1 MVINNRVNVS
11 RFDGLLPQ
19 SDDESREIDSGP
31 LYMMA
36 DVQSLVATQRIDFWS
51 RGAVEDAQKWSL
63 SIEDVAELIK
73 LAMESGHYKGTEWC
87 KSKPAG
93 PWAAC
98 DAYTVSRLEWNQAA
112 HKEMRISYYLK
123 FAISKTGS
131 VLLSV
136 SNHPEGT

>member
-1 MVINNRVNVS
+1 MVINNRANVS
-11 RFDGLLPQ
+11 RFSGLLPQ
-19 SDDESREIDSGP
+19 SDDEPREIDSGP

-36 DVQSLVATQRIDFWS
+36 DVQSLAATLRIHFWS
-51 RGAVEDAQKWSL
+51 RGAVADAQKWSL

-73 LAMESGHYKGTEWC
+73 LAMESGSYKGAEWC
-87 KSKPAG
+87 KAQPAG

-131 VLLSV
+131 VLLSA